1 MIYLAISCAF
11 LSGFLAHMAITEYK
25 KRNPNKRDTFIV
37 PF

>member
-1 MIYLAISCAF
+1 MIYLAITSAF

-25 KRNPNKRDTFIV
+25 KRNPNKRATFIA